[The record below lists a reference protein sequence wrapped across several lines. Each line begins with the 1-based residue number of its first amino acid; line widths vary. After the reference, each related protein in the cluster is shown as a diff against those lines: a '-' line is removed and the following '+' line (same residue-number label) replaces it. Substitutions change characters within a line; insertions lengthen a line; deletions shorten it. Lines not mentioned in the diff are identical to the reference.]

1 MIYTDTKKLHEPTIS
16 KKIIIPDMD
25 KNQGAF
31 LNFELGIKNKHTRR
45 NYYLSLD
52 RFIVFSKLDY
62 NQAVKITPEEIS
74 SKIKQYVVFM
84 LRQDFATNTL
94 KNNLSA
100 IFLFFDMN
108 DILLNKKKLYRTIL
122 PNEED
127 QKRKSVLAGKLPYTD
142 EDIKQLLGATNKL
155 RTKALI
161 QFYSS
166 TGARPAVLWDPF
178 LRMKHLSEMPNGC
191 KAVHLY
197 SDSNEEYYSFLTLE
211 ASDALELY
219 HMQRKNQGEEFT
231 DETPLFTVRDGSP
244 MNEYSVRGA
253 IKTTVKL
260 AGIEKHKV
268 NNKTDKASFY
278 GFRKRFNTILKR
290 NNKVNSNIAEKLI
303 GHKNG
308 LDGVYLQPTKEECFE
323 EFYKAVPDLMIDQSH
338 KQSLKIE
345 ELKTRNETLE
355 RKTQKINDLES
366 SIDKLKDTILG
377 IIEEADQ
384 NTKNKITQQLF
395 ELA

>member
-1 MIYTDTKKLHEPTIS
+1 
-16 KKIIIPDMD
+16 
-25 KNQGAF
+25 
-31 LNFELGIKNKHTRR
+31 
-45 NYYLSLD
+45 
-52 RFIVFSKLDY
+52 
-62 NQAVKITPEEIS
+62 
-74 SKIKQYVVFM
+74 
-84 LRQDFATNTL
+84 
-94 KNNLSA
+94 
-100 IFLFFDMN
+100 
-108 DILLNKKKLYRTIL
+108 
-122 PNEED
+122 
-127 QKRKSVLAGKLPYTD
+127 
-142 EDIKQLLGATNKL
+142 
-155 RTKALI
+155 LI

-197 SDSNEEYYSFLTLE
+197 SDSNEEYYSFLTPE

-345 ELKTRNETLE
+345 ELKTQNETLID
-355 RKTQKINDLES
+355 KTQKINDLES